1 MRELDVYHGPVRAPK
16 PSFHARAQV
25 RRQWRGTRD
34 FREVP
39 VTVQSQ
45 QAMKVRQQNQVTT
58 PFAFDDARDHPPD
71 TALIE
76 RSIEQTKA
84 KQLLG
89 LTLGLLTLFHFARI
103 LRKLSRHFLRCL
115 LGQP

>member
-1 MRELDVYHGPVRAPK
+1 MRKLDVYPRAVRPPK
-16 PSFHARAQV
+16 TSFHAGPQV
-25 RRQWRGTRD
+25 RRQLRGTRD

-45 QAMKVRQQNQVTT
+45 QAMKVRQQNPVTT
-58 PFAFDDARDHPPD
+58 PFAFDDALDHPPN

-89 LTLGLLTLFHFARI
+89 LTLGMLTRFHFARTVLKTI
-103 LRKLSRHFLRCL
+103 
-115 LGQP
+115 QPLP